1 MRRAVKQVMICA
13 TLGKRLW
20 GMSGKLTRHQSL
32 CEIRGPGSRLVVDAW
47 EKYVFFCVTGFVLG
61 VVPILRL
68 DQSVLD
74 DWKICTEL
82 QQRSHRL
89 AKRIVGAGALW
100 KPKDPLQR
108 HRPRREPRAA
118 WFPWQLIFRR
128 NSRQDFADNEGNKW
142 VERDCT

>member
-1 MRRAVKQVMICA
+1 MMICA

-20 GMSGKLTRHQSL
+20 TMSGKLTRHQSL

-74 DWKICTEL
+74 DWKIGTEL
-82 QQRSHRL
+82 QQ
-89 AKRIVGAGALW
+89 
-100 KPKDPLQR
+100 
-108 HRPRREPRAA
+108 
-118 WFPWQLIFRR
+118 
-128 NSRQDFADNEGNKW
+128 
-142 VERDCT
+142 